1 MPSERELVDA
11 YTRRALLL
19 LRVAGGFGA
28 DATAELRALAKDLRA
43 LLADADLPAL
53 GRRDF
58 TTLLREIEAAIVAR
72 YGVIAAAQIADL
84 SVLLGTE
91 AAWAAQTG
99 ALPRTAGTGAID
111 AAAAGLLVMGL
122 KVDRQWARQATNL
135 SDRILAA
142 VRTAQATAQA
152 PPDLLATVIGQGARG
167 RERGGIMESARQQ
180 AATLADT
187 SAHAA
192 AYAGRQAA
200 WKAGGVR
207 YLKWHAILDSR
218 TTINCATRAGKVY
231 TLDFQPVGHDIPMG
245 APPPAHWNC
254 RSILVAMTPDYEPPG
269 DGQDPY
275 SESLDDWLKRH
286 PEAMQDE
293 MLGPTRAGLW
303 RAGKLDARGLLG
315 PGGETL
321 SVAELA
327 RILPDDAKVMLWTGE
342 AKYQRIAG
350 ELTPG
355 MRQAGATY
363 GLDEHHMVAIRH
375 YTQDGYEAMN
385 AALHQ
390 GRDGPSTV
398 AVGVLNDAL
407 SRLPAYD
414 GPVVRR
420 VTMDAEAL
428 AKHVPGS
435 IVDYPAFTSAT
446 RGTSDVFEHRPHRL
460 IIDGKTGRDISQ
472 WSAYRRSELEVL
484 FGVPRSFVVRDRRAV
499 GGEIWIW
506 LREVNE

>member
-84 SVLLGTE
+84 AALLGTE

-122 KVDRQWARQATNL
+122 PVDRQWARQATNL

-180 AATLADT
+180 ASTLADT

-218 TTINCATRAGKVY
+218 TTIHCATRAGKVY

-245 APPPAHWNC
+245 VPPPAHWNC
-254 RSILVAMTPDYEPPG
+254 RSILVAMSPDYAPPG

-293 MLGPTRAGLW
+293 MLGPTRAALW
-303 RAGKLDARGLLG
+303 RSGTINARGLLG
-315 PGGETL
+315 RGGETL
-321 SVAELA
+321 KVEEL
-327 RILPDDAKVMLWTGE
+327 R
-342 AKYQRIAG
+342 
-350 ELTPG
+350 
-355 MRQAGATY
+355 
-363 GLDEHHMVAIRH
+363 
-375 YTQDGYEAMN
+375 
-385 AALHQ
+385 ALHP
-390 GRDGPSTV
+390 GS
-398 AVGVLNDAL
+398 
-407 SRLPAYD
+407 AYD
-414 GPVVRR
+414 VAKAGGTYRKFLRERERYTDGQLERSARSYRR
-420 VTMDAEAL
+420 TIAEHEAWIAEPYL
-428 AKHVPGS
+428 KVPRNMPPAAIERYISKKWPADIRRNQAYLS
-435 IVDYPAFTSAT
+435 IVEGILGS
-446 RGTSDVFEHRPHRL
+446 R
-460 IIDGKTGRDISQ
+460 K
-472 WSAYRRSELEVL
+472 
-484 FGVPRSFVVRDRRAV
+484 
-499 GGEIWIW
+499 
-506 LREVNE
+506 